1 MGRLSWQSQ
10 EAENKIDSP
19 SNRLGLRVRAAEQM
33 SRMIPRFLSGCVIGG
48 GP

>member
-1 MGRLSWQSQ
+1 MGRLSWQNQ

-19 SNRLGLRVRAAEQM
+19 SNRLDLRVRAAEQM
-33 SRMIPRFLSGCVIGG
+33 SRMIPRFLSGCVMGG